1 MTFLKKLSILV
12 FFMVG
17 FFGQGFANKIDVLD
31 AEGKPFPKEGKQ
43 SLGEIIPQAPEEFFV
58 IVQPDGSYQIVEMA
72 YAEGKTFKNYAPGRD
87 PKFTSDLCI
96 VTAAPNGFFLKS
108 WTDNG
113 LGASHFI
120 LSGGE
125 HDGAVVNYIP
135 NYYKPQMSAHFND
148 YTKISAVV
156 ISEKE
161 ATEEEPLVLSPR
173 AQESLKKILEGQHDL
188 YFSNI
193 HKARGYYL
201 DKGDEIVQG
210 PEFSSGNVDIDFLS
224 SLGFKPIEEYPE
236 FKKLV
241 EKNKQ

>member
-1 MTFLKKLSILV
+1 M
-12 FFMVG
+12 
-17 FFGQGFANKIDVLD
+17 
-31 AEGKPFPKEGKQ
+31 
-43 SLGEIIPQAPEEFFV
+43 GEIISQAPEGFSV
-58 IVQPDGSYQIVEMA
+58 IAQPDGSYQIVEMA

-87 PKFTSDLCI
+87 PKFSSDLCI

-156 ISEKE
+156 ISDKGVTEK
-161 ATEEEPLVLSPR
+161 EPLVLSSK
-173 AQESLKKILEGQHDL
+173 AQENFKKILEGQNNL
-188 YFSNI
+188 YVSNI
-193 HKARGYYL
+193 YKARGSYVS
-201 DKGDEIVQG
+201 DGGDIVQG
-210 PEFSSGNVDIDFLS
+210 SGFSSGNVDMDFLS
-224 SLGFKPIEEYPE
+224 SVGFKTIEEYPE
-236 FKKLV
+236 FKDLV
-241 EKNKQ
+241 AKNK